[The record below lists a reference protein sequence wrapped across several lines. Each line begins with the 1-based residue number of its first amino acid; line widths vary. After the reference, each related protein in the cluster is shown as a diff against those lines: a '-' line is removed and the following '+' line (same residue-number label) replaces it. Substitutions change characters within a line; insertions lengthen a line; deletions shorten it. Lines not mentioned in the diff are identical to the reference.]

1 MGREIRITE
10 EVVLKVQELMNSGVS
25 FTGASENLGAT
36 TDGIRGAAKRYGI
49 TLNIDPCGRKN
60 QIEPLLREM
69 MPRIIEQRM
78 STYEISGLIGFT
90 QPAIYKCLRRM
101 GISLQPR
108 KCNQEDTQRKA
119 ERILND
125 LIKNGGYVRDAAQ
138 RLGIKIDPHV
148 VRVLAKAKGI
158 DIRQFRYANE
168 VHGQWQVQVGPFE
181 RRSASD
187 VMVSCKC
194 LGCGVI
200 EPRSLSNLR
209 SGRTKS
215 CRNCSA
221 AARPNT
227 MAVRCVE
234 DGNTFNSI
242 RAFAIDRASLKNYQA
257 LRLKLIH
264 SEDGRLVHEGL
275 TYELVKH

>member
-1 MGREIRITE
+1 MGRETTINKEI
-10 EVVLKVQELMNSGVS
+10 VKHIQELIDDGLS
-25 FTGASENLGAT
+25 FTAASDSFGIT
-36 TDGIRGAAKRYGI
+36 TDGVRAAAKRYGI
-49 TLNIDPCGRKN
+49 SLRLDPCGRKN

-69 MPRIIEQRM
+69 MPQIIEERM
-78 STYEISGLIGFT
+78 STYEISRQIGFT
-90 QPAIYKCLRRM
+90 QPAVHKCLQRM

-125 LIKNGGYVRDAAQ
+125 VIKNGGYVRDAAK

-148 VRVLAKAKGI
+148 VRVLAKTEGI
-158 DIRQFRYANE
+158 DITHYRYAFQTY
-168 VHGQWQVQVGPFE
+168 GQWEIQVGSFE

-187 VMVSCKC
+187 VMVTCKC

-200 EPRSLSNLR
+200 EQRSLSNLR
-209 SGRTKS
+209 SGRTKA

-227 MAVRCVE
+227 MAVRCVD
-234 DGNTFNSI
+234 DGSTFNTI
-242 RAFAIDRASLKNYQA
+242 RAFAVQRASLQKYQA

-264 SEDGRLVHEGL
+264 SEDGRLIHDGL
-275 TYELVKH
+275 TYELVKR

>member
-1 MGREIRITE
+1 MARKITITE

-25 FTGASENLGAT
+25 FTEASDNLEAT

-69 MPRIIEQRM
+69 MPQIIEERM
-78 STYEISGLIGFT
+78 STHEISRQIGFS
-90 QPAIYKCLRRM
+90 QPAVHKCLQRM

-119 ERILND
+119 ERVLND
-125 LIKNGGYVRDAAQ
+125 VIKNGGYVRDAAK
-138 RLGIKIDPHV
+138 RLAIKIDPHV
-148 VRVLAKAKGI
+148 VRVLAKTKGI
-158 DIRQFRYANE
+158 DITHYRYAFQTY
-168 VHGQWQVQVGPFE
+168 GQWEIQVGPFE
-181 RRSASD
+181 RRSSSD
-187 VMVSCKC
+187 VMVTCKC

-200 EPRSLSNLR
+200 EPRSISNLR
-209 SGRTKS
+209 SGRTKA

-227 MAVRCVE
+227 MAVRCVD
-234 DGNTFNSI
+234 DGSTFNSI
-242 RAFAIDRASLKNYQA
+242 RAFAVQRASLQNYQT

-264 SEDGRLVHEGL
+264 SEDGRLVHNGL
-275 TYELVKH
+275 TYELVKQ